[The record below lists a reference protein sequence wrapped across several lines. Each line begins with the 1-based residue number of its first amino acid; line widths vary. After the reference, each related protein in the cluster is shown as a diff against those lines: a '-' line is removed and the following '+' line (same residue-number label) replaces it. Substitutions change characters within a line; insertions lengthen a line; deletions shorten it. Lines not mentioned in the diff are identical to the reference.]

1 MQQGARTL
9 PQHSAQAAGI
19 VSDVERLVEIWAAAV
34 RRTTHFNVTVNSV
47 ESKALPKTP

>member
-19 VSDVERLVEIWAAAV
+19 VSDVERLVEICAAV

>member
-1 MQQGARTL
+1 MQQGLVPFLSIVLKPRV
-9 PQHSAQAAGI
+9 I
-19 VSDVERLVEIWAAAV
+19 VSDVERLVEIWGAEV